1 MFFSGRTRHL
11 ILGGLFIAAVLMA
24 EREARSQE
32 RLEAQETTE
41 EKPLSMLER
50 SQRLVANIQKLGPWE
65 EQAGL
70 IQQAGDN
77 LFQTYGW
84 DSEADEFAQNML
96 RDITSIPPWDFSAR
110 FELVTQ
116 MISDRYDFTPE
127 QLAQVQQKVMMQM
140 FQFFGR
146 HSSKIFQ
153 LSEEMISA
161 RAEGRPFSPEEVAR
175 WSRLAEPMMQEGL
188 DVYERMCREVEPLL
202 NERQREIMNRDRAG
216 ELRRARSMMARME
229 DWKQGR
235 WKPEDWGLQDD
246 PLHAG
251 GKLPPGMQAR
261 YEARAEVSADP
272 EFDPTDE
279 SAWARY
285 VRWFI
290 TRYGLDTEQVTA
302 AEAILQDVRT
312 QARVFRSAGE
322 AEASSSTSDDRMG
335 RVLTQLFEQLKRRLN
350 LIATLKQRQAVES
363 GSRFSP
369 ELDRVPP
376 GDSPDSAES
385 Q

>member
-1 MFFSGRTRHL
+1 MFLPGRILHL
-11 ILGGLFIAAVLMA
+11 ILGGLLIGTVLTA
-24 EREARSQE
+24 ERDARSQE
-32 RLEAQETTE
+32 RPDAPEGTE
-41 EKPLSMLER
+41 EEPLSLLER

-65 EQAGL
+65 EQAEL
-70 IQQAGDN
+70 IQRAGDN

-84 DSEADEFAQNML
+84 DSEADGFAQNML
-96 RDITSIPPWDFSAR
+96 RDITSIPPWDFTAR
-110 FELVTQ
+110 FERVTQ

-161 RAEGRPFSPEEVAR
+161 RAQGRPFSPEEVAR
-175 WSRLAEPMMQEGL
+175 WARLAEPMMQDGL
-188 DVYERMCREVEPLL
+188 DVYERTCREVEPLL
-202 NERQREIMNRDRAG
+202 NERQREIMTRDRAG
-216 ELRRARSMMARME
+216 ELRRARSILARME

-235 WKPEDWGLQDD
+235 WKPEDWGLKDD
-246 PLHAG
+246 PLHTG
-251 GKLPPGMQAR
+251 GRLPPGMRAR
-261 YEARAEVSADP
+261 YEAREGVSADP

-285 VRWFI
+285 VKWFI
-290 TRYGLDTEQVTA
+290 ARHSLDAEQITA

-322 AEASSSTSDDRMG
+322 AEANFSASDDRMG
-335 RVLTQLFEQLKRRLN
+335 RVLTQLFEQLKRRLD
-350 LIATLKQRQAVES
+350 LIPTFKQRRAVER
-363 GSRFSP
+363 GS
-369 ELDRVPP
+369 ELHPARVREPP
-376 GDSPDSAES
+376 GDSTGPAKS